1 MKNRI
6 KIYREKNKM
15 TQKDLAKQMNLSR
28 SSVSLYESGHYTPDV
43 YTALCFARVLHCTVA
58 DLFLDEA
65 QGGYYGT

>member
-1 MKNRI
+1 MENRI
-6 KIYREKNKM
+6 KDYREKNKM

-43 YTALCFARVLHCTVA
+43 YTALLFASVLRCTVA

-65 QGGYYGT
+65 

>member
-65 QGGYYGT
+65 QGG